1 MRSKFLISAI
11 AVLLFAGNAHMQIL
25 HAQEDEAETVADTIA
40 EHSPRKATLYSTMLP
55 GLGQIYNKQVW
66 KVPVIYAGFGAI
78 GYYIVTNT
86 QNYNTYSEAT
96 ALYFRDLEDDGL
108 NDDKDNGWQKYV
120 TSGTPKDELT
130 YYRNLYRRWLEL
142 SIISAAGWYLLN
154 ILDANVYG
162 HLFDFDI
169 SKDLS
174 LHIEPT
180 VITPIGEPSTLGM
193 NLSFKF

>member
-1 MRSKFLISAI
+1 MRSQLLIPVMVFLLSA
-11 AVLLFAGNAHMQIL
+11 AHPGMSML
-25 HAQEDEAETVADTIA
+25 HAQEKETEVVADSVP

-86 QNYNTYSEAT
+86 QNYNNYSEAT
-96 ALYFRDLEDDGL
+96 ALYYRDLEDGGI
-108 NDDKDNGWQKYV
+108 NDDNDNGWQKYV
-120 TSGTPKDELT
+120 TTSTPEDELT

-174 LHIEPT
+174 LHIQPA